1 MRSTVR
7 VTRLKAHWTP
17 WRVKN
22 CPGAKKTLSYAWK
35 TILSNSWAKLGKT
48 STYNKNVN
56 KERKSADMKIETMR
70 KLDDVAKACVAGLET
85 EIACG
90 LTTPE
95 NVREVQSRTKNPTRL
110 EVIKAMIRAD
120 LKKASVMTG
129 AACMPFFTT
138 VSNAMKSTEQSN
150 YLANAIDARIKRRA
164 WTNKSFDAAYRKL
177 FGVRPH
183 ARSTK
188 NS

>member
-1 MRSTVR
+1 MGGLIYLGENLETTAYNLDIS
-7 VTRLKAHWTP
+7 
-17 WRVKN
+17 
-22 CPGAKKTLSYAWK
+22 KK
-35 TILSNSWAKLGKT
+35 
-48 STYNKNVN
+48 
-56 KERKSADMKIETMR
+56 RKPTDMKKETMK

-120 LKKASVMTG
+120 LKKAG
-129 AACMPFFTT
+129 AAAGAARTPFFAT
-138 VSNAMKSTEQSN
+138 VSNAMKSAEQSN

-164 WTNKSFDAAYRKL
+164 WADRSFDAAYREL
-177 FGVRPH
+177 FGVRPR
-183 ARSTK
+183 ARSAK
-188 NS
+188 KC